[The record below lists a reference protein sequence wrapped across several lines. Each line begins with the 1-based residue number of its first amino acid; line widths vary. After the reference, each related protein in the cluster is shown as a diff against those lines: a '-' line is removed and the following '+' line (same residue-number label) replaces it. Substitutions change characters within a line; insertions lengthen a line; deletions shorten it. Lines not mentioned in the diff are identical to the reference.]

1 MCDYVYPRQCG
12 RRCGL
17 TQCKSHEAKRADPK
31 QQYYNRFVGDYKVL
45 NASNVL
51 QAIASMST
59 EPNLAADTIKYLF
72 DAFEL
77 IGLAQSLKIPRITQ
91 KSGKDTTATAI
102 VCLGQKIATVAQSPE
117 AITALVIVQRKWR
130 DRLHGRT
137 LGIPNNTEDPFTLT
151 PLSEIPESQYIAYK
165 DSTSSQVVWGFS
177 APDMYYHI
185 VSNTATN
192 PFTRDELPEEFIRR
206 VGIVMSR
213 SPQEMRHFSL
223 NSCATVDQLYT
234 YVLGLYELE
243 GFYLCN
249 EWFIALTPDE
259 LGLVSRL
266 VRGRLDPLGSAT
278 LTRVPSYINMVAHV
292 LPPNQMNRSPSYNT
306 STHHDF
312 AELMLSVVNSQS
324 TTRFATMCFLITTVA
339 RLLPE
344 MEESLPDWVF
354 AAALGTANGT

>member
-1 MCDYVYPRQCG
+1 MKLFSFKGHIKGMCDYVYPRQCG

-31 QQYYNRFVGDYKVL
+31 QQCYSQFVGDRKVL

-51 QAIASMST
+51 QTIAVA
-59 EPNLAADTIKYLF
+59 PHLAADALKYLF

-91 KSGKDTTATAI
+91 KSAKNTTATAI
-102 VCLGQKIATVAQSPE
+102 ASLGQKIATVAQSPM
-117 AITALVIVQRKWR
+117 TLHALIAVQRKWR

-137 LGIPNNTEDPFTLT
+137 LGTPNNAEDPFTLT
-151 PLSEIPESQYIAYK
+151 PLSEIPESQYIAYR
-165 DSTSSQVVWGFS
+165 DTTPARVVWGFS
-177 APDMYYHI
+177 APDLYYHI

-249 EWFIALTPDE
+249 EWFIALSPDD

-266 VRGRLDPLGSAT
+266 VRGRMDPLAT
-278 LTRVPSYINMVAHV
+278 TQTV
-292 LPPNQMNRSPSYNT
+292 QT
-306 STHHDF
+306 SSSHHEF
-312 AELMLSVVNSQS
+312 GELMLSIVNSQS
-324 TTRFATMCFLITTVA
+324 NTRFATMCFLVTTVA

-344 MEESLPDWVF
+344 MEESLPEWVF
-354 AAALGTANGT
+354 AAALGAANAQ